1 MKPIFVLNAP
11 AQTGKDTIANHFVD
25 GVDVM
30 KVAFKDPMYEIFMA
44 STGLKFHEFHTLYET
59 PGWKDTPQ
67 EITNGKTPREFMI
80 HISENFIKPFYGKD
94 YFGKWVGNYI
104 QHMERESIGEEVVW
118 VIPDSGFQG
127 EFDALK
133 AVLGDR
139 LNLIS
144 LSREGHTTFTGDSRG
159 WVFDWDD
166 DGEDKC
172 REFDTTNG
180 NEGVIQYIQSVI
192 DSSK

>member
-25 GVDVM
+25 GIDVM

-44 STGLKFHEFHTLYET
+44 STGLKYHEFHTLYET

-80 HISENFIKPFYGKD
+80 HISEKFIKPFYGED

-104 QHMERESIGEEVVW
+104 QHTERESIGEEVVW

-127 EFDALK
+127 EYEALK
-133 AVLGDR
+133 ATLGDR
-139 LNLIS
+139 LCLIQ
-144 LSREGHTTFTGDSRG
+144 LHREGRDNFEGDSRN
-159 WVFDWDD
+159 WVYDWDLD
-166 DGEDKC
+166 PEMGAY
-172 REFDTTNG
+172 EFDTTGGNDDVIRFMEVLING
-180 NEGVIQYIQSVI
+180 S
-192 DSSK
+192 